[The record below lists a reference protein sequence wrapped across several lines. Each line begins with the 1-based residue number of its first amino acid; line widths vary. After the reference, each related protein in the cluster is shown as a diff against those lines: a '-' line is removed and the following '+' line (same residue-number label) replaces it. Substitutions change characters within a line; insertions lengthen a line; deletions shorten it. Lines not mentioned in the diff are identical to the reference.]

1 MFKFQQFTVHQDKCA
16 MKVGTDGVLLGAWA
30 KGGNHILDIGTGT
43 GLIALMMAQRYSKAI
58 ISAVDIDEDA
68 CIQARENVDECSF
81 KDRIHVFHSSLQ
93 DFSYQWLSER
103 KPLFDSIVS
112 NPPFFV
118 NSLKNPDQKRT
129 LARHADTLPFSDLFR
144 SVSKLL
150 TVDGVFSAIIPTE
163 QIKDFMAEAYLN
175 ALYPIRIIHVKT
187 TPSKQPKRC
196 LLAFSPQPPHS
207 IDEQTINLLTPTGE
221 RSDWY
226 QEVTK
231 DFYL

>member
-1 MFKFQQFTVHQDKCA
+1 
-16 MKVGTDGVLLGAWA
+16 
-30 KGGNHILDIGTGT
+30 
-43 GLIALMMAQRYSKAI
+43 
-58 ISAVDIDEDA
+58 
-68 CIQARENVDECSF
+68 
-81 KDRIHVFHSSLQ
+81 
-93 DFSYQWLSER
+93 
-103 KPLFDSIVS
+103 
-112 NPPFFV
+112 
-118 NSLKNPDQKRT
+118 DQKRT

-150 TVDGVFSAIIPTE
+150 TTDGVFSAIIPTE
-163 QIKDFMAEAYLN
+163 QIKGFMAESYLN
-175 ALYPIRIIHVKT
+175 ALYPVRIIHVKT
-187 TPSKQPKRC
+187 TPPKQPKRC